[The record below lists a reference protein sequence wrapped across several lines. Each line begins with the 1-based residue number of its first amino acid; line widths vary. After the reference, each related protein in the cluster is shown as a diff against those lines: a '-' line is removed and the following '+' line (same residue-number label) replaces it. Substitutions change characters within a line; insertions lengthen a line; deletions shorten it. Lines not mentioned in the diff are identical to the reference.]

1 MATKKPYFNPDGDDV
16 VNDSASKFIMVR
28 FVNKEDMDE
37 FEKQTGIKLNTG
49 IKKYKFSSHSLDK
62 FFL

>member
-37 FEKQTGIKLNTG
+37 FEKQTGIKLNLG